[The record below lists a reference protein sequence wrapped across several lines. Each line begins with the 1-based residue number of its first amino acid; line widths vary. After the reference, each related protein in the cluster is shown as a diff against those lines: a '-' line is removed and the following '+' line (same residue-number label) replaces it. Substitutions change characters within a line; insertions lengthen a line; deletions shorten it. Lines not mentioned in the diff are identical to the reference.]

1 MRTDHPLRKTE
12 TADISAKELQ
22 PGSRLRY
29 EPPEVAGRGYATLL
43 LDSVE
48 RGPDG
53 NVVVGWDE
61 GLLNVTVFD
70 SESGLP
76 PLIEDEF
83 DRIQWPDSLSFD
95 PEDSVTV
102 EIRNAAHA

>member
-1 MRTDHPLRKTE
+1 MTDHPLRKPE
-12 TADISAKELQ
+12 TADISAGELR

-29 EPPEVAGRGYATLL
+29 EPPEVAGRGYVTLL

-48 RGPDG
+48 HATNGKI
-53 NVVVGWDE
+53 VVGWNE

-70 SESGLP
+70 SKSGLP
-76 PLIEDEF
+76 PLIEDAL

-102 EIRNAAHA
+102 EVLAAHA

>member
-1 MRTDHPLRKTE
+1 MTDHPLRRPE
-12 TADISAKELQ
+12 TTDILARDLR

-29 EPPEVAGRGYATLL
+29 EPPEVAGRGYVTLL

-48 RGPDG
+48 RTPDDRI
-53 NVVVGWDE
+53 VVGWHE
-61 GLLNVTVFD
+61 GLLNVTIFD

-102 EIRNAAHA
+102 EVLHTAHA